1 MNEIIENLWLG
12 GVSATK
18 NLDTLSML
26 QITHVLSVGVRP
38 QVDFPYGT
46 TTKFFEA
53 EDTEE

>member
-38 QVDFPYGT
+38 QVDFP
-46 TTKFFEA
+46 
-53 EDTEE
+53 